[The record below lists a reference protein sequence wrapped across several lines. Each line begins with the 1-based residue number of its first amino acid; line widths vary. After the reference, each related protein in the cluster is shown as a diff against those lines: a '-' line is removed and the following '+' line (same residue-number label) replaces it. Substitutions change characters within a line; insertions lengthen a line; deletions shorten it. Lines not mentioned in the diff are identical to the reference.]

1 MLRST
6 LSIIAR
12 RCLKSLEVK
21 SEATVNPFQTP
32 KVQGT
37 EYTYSSANFR
47 NYEKKNPKLGYF
59 TKSAHAC
66 FTLMFQMNIGET

>member
-32 KVQGT
+32 KVQ
-37 EYTYSSANFR
+37 ER
-47 NYEKKNPKLGYF
+47 NTHTVQQTLEITKKINLGY
-59 TKSAHAC
+59 
-66 FTLMFQMNIGET
+66 

>member
-32 KVQGT
+32 KVQ
-37 EYTYSSANFR
+37 ER
-47 NYEKKNPKLGYF
+47 NTHTVQQTLEITKKKQPK
-59 TKSAHAC
+59 
-66 FTLMFQMNIGET
+66 IGLFYKICTRLFYVDVPNEHR